1 MSATVVTLGAH
12 VLDILG
18 RYVTH
23 IPEGQGSVLLDE
35 IRIAP
40 AGSAAGAAVG
50 LAKLGLEVATAGA
63 VGNDAL
69 GDVLIRALNGFGVDT
84 SHVVRKPEGQPS
96 ARILPIRPNGDRPAL
111 HAIGA
116 NSDSSIDGVPW
127 PLIESAAHLHLGGN

>member
-1 MSATVVTLGAH
+1 MSGTVVTLGAH

-35 IRIAP
+35 IRLAP
-40 AGSAAGAAVG
+40 AGSAAGTAVG

-63 VGNDAL
+63 VGDDAL

-84 SHVVRKPEGQPS
+84 S
-96 ARILPIRPNGDRPAL
+96 ARRSQARRPNLGQHPAD
-111 HAIGA
+111 
-116 NSDSSIDGVPW
+116 SDPTATGPRFMRSEPTPSIRSTTYRG
-127 PLIESAAHLHLGGN
+127 H

>member
-35 IRIAP
+35 IRLAP
-40 AGSAAGAAVG
+40 AGSAAGTAVG

-63 VGNDAL
+63 VGEDAL
-69 GDVLIRALNGFGVDT
+69 GDVLVRALNEFGVDT
-84 SHVVRKPEGQPS
+84 AHVVR
-96 ARILPIRPNGDRPAL
+96 RPASKPRP
-111 HAIGA
+111 ASCR
-116 NSDSSIDGVPW
+116 SDRMETGPRFMRSEPTLSTRSTTYRG
-127 PLIESAAHLHLGGN
+127 